1 MFNAQIKFTNF
12 GGRPADSTVAPG
24 EREPGKLAANQ
35 ELFRSILEAMELEQH
50 EFRLAGSSFT
60 AIAGIAS
67 PLAIERIVRS
77 YQWAD
82 SHRPLQRHLEFM
94 TGTGRFDPGIRD
106 WTLIAP
112 QLQNPALGHY
122 WPAAGHQ
129 FTIKFRNR
137 VGERVNVFTEPDH
150 KNVAAAIISLEAV
163 ASANENV
170 ERFRAPGR
178 GVILFYPV
186 THRDPI
192 DPTDTPTMGFSLLF
206 PYNQI
211 PNTIVF
217 GVADP
222 SQPEALVVD
231 VQA

>member
-1 MFNAQIKFTNF
+1 VAGFTF
-12 GGRPADSTVAPG
+12 VD
-24 EREPGKLAANQ
+24 
-35 ELFRSILEAMELEQH
+35 LF
-50 EFRLAGSSFT
+50 
-60 AIAGIAS
+60 AGIGGMRQGLS
-67 PLAIERIVRS
+67 
-77 YQWAD
+77 
-82 SHRPLQRHLEFM
+82 
-94 TGTGRFDPGIRD
+94 
-106 WTLIAP
+106 
-112 QLQNPALGHY
+112 
-122 WPAAGHQ
+122 
-129 FTIKFRNR
+129 
-137 VGERVNVFTEPDH
+137 
-150 KNVAAAIISLEAV
+150 AV

-206 PYNQI
+206 PYNEI